1 MYWHTS
7 LKRIVKSLM
16 YEQVI
21 FKETITIANQQSH
34 KDESKSIK

>member
-1 MYWHTS
+1 
-7 LKRIVKSLM
+7 M

-34 KDESKSIK
+34 KDESKSIKWDPI